1 MSDITLEKIDILR
14 ERTGISY
21 TEAKEA
27 LEECDGNVV
36 DALIFIENKKN
47 NIKDE
52 LYTTKDEFMN
62 WMREVIKKGNVN
74 RIRIKKDDKVI
85 TDIPVNAGV
94 AAGAIALL
102 WPPLIAIG
110 LLSAVFTKITVEL
123 VKSDGSVEIV
133 NKIIKNKA
141 KDVKEK
147 VDDITFDVKEKVED
161 ITSEVKEKFEKKDP
175 STKDENVYQYTVTF
189 EEVDDDKNEKNKD
202 GR

>member
-27 LEECDGNVV
+27 LEQCDGNVV

-62 WMREVIKKGNVN
+62 WMKEVIKKGNVN

-161 ITSEVKEKFEKKDP
+161 ITSEMKEKFEKKDP